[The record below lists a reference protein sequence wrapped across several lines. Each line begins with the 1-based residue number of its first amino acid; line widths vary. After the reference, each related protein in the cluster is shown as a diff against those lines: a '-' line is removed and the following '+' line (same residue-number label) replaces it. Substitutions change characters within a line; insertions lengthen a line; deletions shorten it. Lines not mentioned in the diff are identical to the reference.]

1 MNDLT
6 GDLEHDSDLCNSI
19 TYIPVSCSDS
29 MIVPNLTTNAAALRF
44 TAYKDSIKS
53 GRN

>member
-6 GDLEHDSDLCNSI
+6 GDLENDSDLCNPM

-29 MIVPNLTTNAAALRF
+29 MILPKLTTNATAFRF
-44 TAYKDSIKS
+44 TADKDSIKS